1 MDAGPSN
8 DSSKPGPQAGRVSFV
23 STVDLR
29 RVKRPDSPEDAA
41 LARPLVSS
49 VHVFSDPFEPAAE
62 WDPPRN

>member
-1 MDAGPSN
+1 MDGEPSN

-29 RVKRPDSPEDAA
+29 RVKRPDSPEGPA
-41 LARPLVSS
+41 LVRPLVGS

-62 WDPPRN
+62 WEPPRN